1 MDTDLIYLFY
11 TLVLASMTALIWIFI
26 RQGKDKNEPQNG
38 FSHVNHHQTVED
50 NGDE

>member
-26 RQGKDKNEPQNG
+26 RQGKDNNEPQNG
-38 FSHVNHHQTVED
+38 FSHVNHHHPVED